1 MIRYSYRH
9 SFDIG
14 GDSYRPIH
22 PLFRILKNFPIRFS
36 KYLLRTTLLDP
47 ESTTQSNPYAPSAES
62 AIPVHPGAGGISLTA
77 GPIRFAGAVTTSE
90 IGSALVKPSRHLTLL
105 LLVIM
110 TLASLLLFFVALQQP
125 RIPGPMGQP
134 SPRVGLGGRAPEMWL
149 FAGLALGAVMFGW
162 AARMQS
168 ASHLAK
174 VAARHS
180 PSLMEPRQGMVCSDR
195 IEYESQNG
203 RVLLLWEA
211 IVGVRIK
218 PELIALSLNPQ
229 RLAVIV
235 LPRRFFSAADWQQ
248 LVAALLPLA
257 DQLPFFGRPRNPAAI
272 AASLTER
279 DPLALLPCESTNG
292 DATRVHGQGVVY
304 LHDVLKTGYRQELL
318 IKHLWAGCIVLALTL
333 VLGTLLFAMSGGSF
347 SERPLWLAVGLL
359 PLLYLLRLGRLL
371 HFLFW
376 GPNQGLVH
384 ERFAVSP
391 SGLWL
396 STPRGSSFLQWS
408 HFRDYLQGEGVLLL
422 RETPQSHALVP
433 LTINQLR
440 SKGHTREGNDDLASE
455 WAQLVQIVENGMQRD
470 SY

>member
-1 MIRYSYRH
+1 M
-9 SFDIG
+9 
-14 GDSYRPIH
+14 
-22 PLFRILKNFPIRFS
+22 
-36 KYLLRTTLLDP
+36 DP
-47 ESTTQSNPYAPSAES
+47 ESTTQSNPYAPSAEP
-62 AIPVHPGAGGISLTA
+62 AIPAHPAAGGVSLTS
-77 GPIRFAGAVTTSE
+77 GSIPFAGAPTASE
-90 IGSALVKPSRHLTLL
+90 IGSALVKPSRLLTLG

-110 TLASLLLFFVALQQP
+110 TISSVLLLFQALQQS
-125 RIPGPMGQP
+125 RWRQTLGQP
-134 SPRVGLGGRAPEMWL
+134 APRVGLGGQAPEMWL
-149 FAGLALGAVMFGW
+149 FAGLALGTLMFGW

-174 VAARHS
+174 IAVKHS
-180 PSLMEPRQGMVCSDR
+180 PSLFEMRQGMVYSDR
-195 IEYESQNG
+195 IEYESPNG

-248 LVAALLPLA
+248 LVAALMPLA

-272 AASLTER
+272 AASVTER
-279 DPLALLPCESTNG
+279 EPLALLSTDETSDREANG
-292 DATRVHGQGVVY
+292 DEVRIFGQGLVY

-318 IKHLWAGCIVLALTL
+318 KKHLWAGCIVLALTL
-333 VLGTLLFAMSGGSF
+333 VLGGILIAMSGGSF
-347 SERPLWLAVGLL
+347 AERPLWMAVGLL

-371 HFLFW
+371 HFLYW
-376 GPNQGLVH
+376 GPNQALVH

-391 SGLWL
+391 RGLWL

-422 RETPQSHALVP
+422 RETPQSLALVP
-433 LTINQLR
+433 LTVGQLHD
-440 SKGHTREGNDDLASE
+440 KDRERAMNGDSASQ
-455 WAQLVQIVENGMQRD
+455 WNQLVQIVENGMQK
-470 SY
+470 SIH